1 MFTSIIEKSETNKK
15 IYLIKFIE
23 KSLITIIIIKILIIN
38 KIKLSLNSCFQGI
51 ISFREQ
57 FKATKKCKNLNG
69 YKLKKLTLD
78 SRQFF
83 ITIMRQFDIF

>member
-51 ISFREQ
+51 ISFRE
-57 FKATKKCKNLNG
+57 
-69 YKLKKLTLD
+69 
-78 SRQFF
+78 
-83 ITIMRQFDIF
+83 